1 MARGKQKGF
10 KKSTI
15 TIKDDV
21 LEPYYISVEEKQ
33 YVLMKEGSTIA
44 VGYYGKLANA
54 LQTVAKLVNL
64 ERNASKTLSIR
75 GFIDTLEEMNESI
88 LKVVEV

>member
-1 MARGKQKGF
+1 MSRGKQKGF
-10 KKSTI
+10 KKSII
-15 TIKDDV
+15 TIKDPV
-21 LEPYYISVEEKQ
+21 LEPYYITVEEKQ

-54 LQTVAKLVNL
+54 LQTVTKLVSL

-75 GFIDTLEEMNESI
+75 GFIDTLEEMNETI
-88 LKVVEV
+88 LSVVNV